1 MQEKE
6 DEREQQGIDEKVME
20 AVKIQMSEMMQ
31 EIMNRQKQ
39 QERQKI
45 VHNAR
50 ILMESYREL
59 RSHLENAISEV
70 EELEEEE
77 FQTFKSENTHL
88 DSIRRS
94 KLKTAM
100 MIANIDR
107 AMEEMKKEQTEK
119 GTFYKF
125 EAFKMHYIDGLTFE
139 EVSDR
144 LNCGKNT
151 PSRWTK
157 ELVKRMS
164 VKLFGIDGIEK
175 W

>member
-31 EIMNRQKQ
+31 EIMSKQKQ

-45 VHNAR
+45 VHNTR

-77 FQTFKSENTHL
+77 FQTFKSENKHL
-88 DSIRRS
+88 ERIIR
-94 KLKTAM
+94 
-100 MIANIDR
+100 
-107 AMEEMKKEQTEK
+107 
-119 GTFYKF
+119 
-125 EAFKMHYIDGLTFE
+125 
-139 EVSDR
+139 
-144 LNCGKNT
+144 
-151 PSRWTK
+151 
-157 ELVKRMS
+157 
-164 VKLFGIDGIEK
+164 
-175 W
+175 